1 MLRLKDYQSKNIA
14 RYLEGGFQTQANQ
27 SRVKE
32 VVRILVSELSNRE
45 EGTRNLAL
53 AQLVILGKRVT
64 PHICVY
70 LGIEAEFQRDL
81 KKLYDESNTD
91 YSKYPDFR
99 ELDELDNW
107 QSNVLNP
114 FESKWGE
121 VGRIHYYDPSFIN
134 YLLEALGM
142 ISDKKSI
149 LFLKQLPVIDFA
161 GEPSIFARVAEIVRK
176 VEKNNRVLDR

>member
-1 MLRLKDYQSKNIA
+1 MRLKDYQSKNIA
-14 RYLEGGFQTQANQ
+14 RYLEGAFQTQANQ
-27 SRVKE
+27 SKIKE
-32 VVRILVSELSNRE
+32 VVRILVSELSNQE
-45 EGTRNLAL
+45 EGIRNLAL
-53 AQLVILGKRVT
+53 AQLVTLGKRVT

-81 KKLYDESNTD
+81 KKLYDESSTE

-107 QSNVLNP
+107 QSRVLNP

-134 YLLEALGM
+134 YLMEALGM

-149 LFLKQLPVIDFA
+149 AFLRQLPVINFA
-161 GEPSIFARVAEIVRK
+161 GEPSIFSRVHEIVMK
-176 VEKNNRVLDR
+176 IEKNNRVLD